1 MKLRACAWVGAP
13 LLFAALLAGCSS
25 DSAPTEETSATPSAG
40 EIDGGDPSTWAPVEI
55 TTADNGKT
63 LLMVP
68 NQRAI
73 FTDLP
78 ADDANNAITLETSDP
93 IAVEVI
99 QREETEN
106 TVSIPG
112 LIAVSA
118 GESTITVFD
127 GFPADGDAEVVMTV
141 NITVSD
147 Q

>member
-1 MKLRACAWVGAP
+1 MKSRVIAWVAAP
-13 LLFAALLAGCSS
+13 LLLVAVLAGCSS
-25 DSAPTEETSATPSAG
+25 DSATTDESTVAPSAD
-40 EIDGGDPSTWAPVEI
+40 EIVGGDPSTWAPIEI
-55 TTADNGKT
+55 STADNGKT

-78 ADDANNAITLETSDP
+78 ADDANNSITLETSDP
-93 IAVEVI
+93 VAVEVI
-99 QREETEN
+99 QREETED
-106 TVSIPG
+106 TVSVPG

-118 GESTITVFD
+118 GEATVTVFD
-127 GFPADGDAEVVMTV
+127 GFPADGDAEVVMKV

>member
-1 MKLRACAWVGAP
+1 MKSRSLAWLGAP
-13 LLFAALLAGCSS
+13 LLLTALLAGCAS
-25 DSAPTEETSATPSAG
+25 DSTPSEEASSTPSAG
-40 EIDGGDPSTWAPVEI
+40 EIDGGDPSTWAPIEI
-55 TTADNGKT
+55 STADNGKT

-93 IAVEVI
+93 VAVEVI
-99 QREETEN
+99 QREETED
-106 TVSIPG
+106 TVSVPG

-118 GESTITVFD
+118 GEATITVFD

-147 Q
+147 S

>member
-1 MKLRACAWVGAP
+1 MKSRSFAWVGAP
-13 LLFAALLAGCSS
+13 LLLAALLAGCSS
-25 DSAPTEETSATPSAG
+25 DSAITEPSTIEPSAG
-40 EIDGGDPSTWAPVEI
+40 EIDGGDPSTWAPIEI
-55 TTADNGKT
+55 STADNGKT

-78 ADDANNAITLETSDP
+78 ADDASNAITLETSDP
-93 IAVEVI
+93 VAVEVI
-99 QREETEN
+99 QREETED
-106 TVSIPG
+106 TVSVPG

-118 GESTITVFD
+118 GEATITVFD

>member
-1 MKLRACAWVGAP
+1 MKSRVIAWVAAP
-13 LLFAALLAGCSS
+13 LLLASLLAGCST
-25 DSAPTEETSATPSAG
+25 DSATTEQTTDDPSTG
-40 EIDGGDPSTWAPVEI
+40 EIAGGDPSTWAPIEI
-55 TTADNGKT
+55 STADNGKN

-93 IAVEVI
+93 VAVEVI
-99 QREETEN
+99 QREETEDS
-106 TVSIPG
+106 VSVPG

-118 GESTITVFD
+118 GEATITVFD

-141 NITVSD
+141 NITVAD